1 MHFMNPMTVNCQGLT
16 QVHESARATQVD
28 HILLD
33 YLSMFHFPMLLHS
46 RAKDKALERAT

>member
-1 MHFMNPMTVNCQGLT
+1 MTVNCQGLT
-16 QVHESARATQVD
+16 LIHESARATQVD

-33 YLSMFHFPMLLHS
+33 YLSMFHFPMLLRG